1 MRVVVV
7 GQLARDV
14 VLVVDRM
21 PEAGSAAD
29 VRERRETLGGKGANQ
44 AVALAQLGASVS
56 LVAVAGDDVIGDQL
70 LAQAA
75 RDGIDVSYV
84 VRRRGA
90 LSGLIVEALD
100 RDGKWR
106 YLQDLPAAVL
116 LSPGDVEAAGPV
128 LRAADAVVV
137 QLQQPSPAVEAAARH
152 GREAGALVVFDGV
165 PDESL
170 LELADVLRADEHEA
184 EMLGGDARKLLEAGP
199 GLVALATSEGNRLVW
214 DDPRWGSGDLLVP
227 IEDGPAVDTTGGGD
241 SFVAALTVAL
251 LRGDG
256 PAAAARRASEAS
268 GSTVRHPGGRP
279 ALRAW

>member
-14 VLVVDRM
+14 VLVVDEM
-21 PEAGSAAD
+21 PSAGAAAD

-44 AVALAQLGASVS
+44 AVALVQLGAEVS
-56 LVAVAGDDVIGDQL
+56 LLAVAGDDVIGDQL

-75 RDGIDVSYV
+75 QDGINVSLV
-84 VRRRGA
+84 VRREGT
-90 LSGLIVEALD
+90 LSALIVEALE
-100 RDGKWR
+100 RDGRWR
-106 YLQDLPAAVL
+106 YLQDLPAPVL
-116 LSPGDVEAAGPV
+116 LTRADVDAAASV
-128 LRAADAVVV
+128 LRAADAVLV
-137 QLQQPSPAVEAAARH
+137 QLQQPLPAVAAAARY
-152 GREAGALVVFDGV
+152 GRDGGALVVFDGV

-170 LELADVLRADEHEA
+170 LDVADVLRADEHEA
-184 EMLGGDARKLLEAGP
+184 RMLGGDARKLLEAGP
-199 GLVALATSEGNRLVW
+199 GLVALGTEDGNRFVW

-251 LRGDG
+251 LRGED
-256 PAAAARRASEAS
+256 PPAAARRATEAS

-279 ALRAW
+279 TLRPW